1 MGFSRIKQR
10 RYITLHS
17 LTTLGPFVHECLPQ
31 VPRKTAKCLRR
42 IERRRSSML
51 SAYAITEKERR
62 AVIRKYLRATD
73 RYADD
78 EAEISPVEYVGACL
92 LMADDVSCELSGWV
106 SARERREWDLLTQ
119 SLFTLA
125 RHLDPNLDHPGQAN
139 GQRLGEIVM
148 REFGG

>member
-1 MGFSRIKQR
+1 MGFSRAKQR
-10 RYITLHS
+10 QYITLHS
-17 LTTLGPFVHECLPQ
+17 LTTLEPFVRECLPQ
-31 VPRKTAKCLRR
+31 VPRKSADCLRR
-42 IERRRSSML
+42 IERRRSGML

-62 AVIRKYLRATD
+62 AVIRKYLRATA

-78 EAEISPVEYVGACL
+78 EADINPVEYVSACL
-92 LMADDVSCELSGWV
+92 LMVDDVSREVSGRV
-106 SARERREWDLLTQ
+106 PARERREWDLLTQ

-125 RHLDPNLDHPGQAN
+125 RHLDPDLDHPGQAN